1 MAGTKTKKE
10 TVTTVT
16 SIEELKQYS
25 SGTLVEL
32 PCFAEGQHFVARLK
46 RPSLLGMVKQR
57 KIPNTLLV
65 RANELFVQDGTT
77 GFDPDEEN
85 MMEQMFDV
93 LELMAKETFVEPT
106 YSEIKDAGIEL
117 TDEQMMFIFNYAQL
131 GVKALESFRTE

>member
-1 MAGTKTKKE
+1 MAGTKTKKATE
-10 TVTTVT
+10 TTVT

-25 SGTLVEL
+25 NGTVAEL
-32 PCFAEGQHFVARLK
+32 PCFAEGQPFVARLK
-46 RPSLLGMVKQR
+46 RPSLLGMVKQG

-65 RANELFVQDGTT
+65 RANELFVQDGT

-85 MMEQMFDV
+85 MMAQMFDV

-106 YSEIKDAGIEL
+106 YLEIKEAGVDL
-117 TDEQMMFIFNYAQL
+117 TDEQMMFIFNYAQK